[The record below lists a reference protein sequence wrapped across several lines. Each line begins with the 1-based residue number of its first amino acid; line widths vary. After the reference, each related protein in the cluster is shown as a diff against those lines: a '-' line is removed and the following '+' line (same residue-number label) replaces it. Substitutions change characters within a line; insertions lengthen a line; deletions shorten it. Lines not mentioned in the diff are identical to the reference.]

1 MAESFVSKKKV
12 EYLDSLREN
21 LATTKENTIKT
32 VEEIISIAKKAKT
45 ACAYKTANVMA
56 KVANAQLTVIAS
68 AGKGGTEMA
77 QALQEGSAVGPALV
91 REAKR
96 IEDEISPLAVKADD
110 IPLFSD
116 SVIDESGLEE
126 NWGVAVQQEF
136 SNACMAFV
144 QVRANSIRDI
154 SETTQK
160 VLTGDF
166 DEVYKKFGKNLETD
180 FNDIARIFNTA
191 MTVFESAGIN
201 IAKMQADA
209 KQSAASVGNTDVAG
223 TVGAIEEI

>member
-1 MAESFVSKKKV
+1 MAESFESKKKV

-21 LATTKENTIKT
+21 LATTKARTIET
-32 VEEIISIAKKAKT
+32 AESVINIAKKAKT
-45 ACAYKTANVMA
+45 ACAYKTANVIA
-56 KVANAQLTVIAS
+56 KVANAQLQVIAS

-77 QALQEGSAVGPALV
+77 QALQTGAAVGPALV
-91 REAKR
+91 REGKR
-96 IEDEISPLAVKADD
+96 LEDELTPLAVKAED
-110 IPLFSD
+110 IPLFAD
-116 SVIDESGLEE
+116 SVIGESGLEE
-126 NWGVAVQQEF
+126 NWGTAVQQEYTD
-136 SNACMAFV
+136 ACMSFV
-144 QVRANSIRDI
+144 QVRADSIRDI

-160 VLTGDF
+160 VMTGDF

-191 MTVFESAGIN
+191 MTVFEEAGIN

-209 KQSAASVGNTDVAG
+209 KQAAAKVGGTDVAG